1 MNKIIRIGKSEYHR
15 NEIPEQKQTE
25 SRIQSLPWKLK
36 DLYPNEDIKM
46 ERFHNKQLETRFLDN
61 HKNLKKKL
69 RKLILYP
76 ERHYKTY
83 LSISNVQGRFLYI
96 LQRYRLISVS
106 ATSIAIVSATTT
118 VATTT
123 TVVTT
128 TITTTI
134 VAITTTRTFFSR
146 TRY

>member
-1 MNKIIRIGKSEYHR
+1 MNKIIQIGKSEYHR

-76 ERHYKTY
+76 EKA
-83 LSISNVQGRFLYI
+83 L
-96 LQRYRLISVS
+96 
-106 ATSIAIVSATTT
+106 
-118 VATTT
+118 
-123 TVVTT
+123 
-128 TITTTI
+128 
-134 VAITTTRTFFSR
+134 
-146 TRY
+146 

>member
-76 ERHYKTY
+76 EKALYKPA
-83 LSISNVQGRFLYI
+83 SAFQMSKAGFFIF
-96 LQRYRLISVS
+96 YRD
-106 ATSIAIVSATTT
+106 TD
-118 VATTT
+118 
-123 TVVTT
+123 
-128 TITTTI
+128 
-134 VAITTTRTFFSR
+134 
-146 TRY
+146 